1 MNVPLPRTTSSTSA
15 GSSGE
20 PAPIQADPTGT
31 FYRFE
36 KTVSKT
42 RGGDGSAGVWKRACN
57 GREDKGKHRD
67 LHQAYAQLLNYAGDL
82 ENPPPLNIPVART
95 SQVCRVGIR
104 ADMSSL
110 CPRIPLST
118 LSPPNPH
125 LAHQNWCSSFLPEA
139 RVQAVPPPQRGYIPR
154 TPKWN
159 TSGLIPLQHLDIL
172 KLHAR
177 WVGVEYE

>member
-95 SQVCRVGIR
+95 SRSAVS
-104 ADMSSL
+104 A
-110 CPRIPLST
+110 
-118 LSPPNPH
+118 
-125 LAHQNWCSSFLPEA
+125 FLPTSCVWLSCGGQDGGLQSKLDFWGFLVSGSEDGEA
-139 RVQAVPPPQRGYIPR
+139 VFIA
-154 TPKWN
+154 
-159 TSGLIPLQHLDIL
+159 
-172 KLHAR
+172 
-177 WVGVEYE
+177 